1 MKKFYK
7 FFSFIKK
14 KNEYKKKFF
23 PFPNPHIR
31 TANFLIKGSD
41 FYDYIKDKS
50 IKNKEDAWLIESGK
64 NNLTNYFKKKNFNI
78 YVVNSDGN
86 KFDENNWGS
95 SETYN
100 YFKKS
105 KSIISDKHVRK
116 YEALNEE
123 DKMISREKVWGN
135 GHLYQNI

>member
-1 MKKFYK
+1 M
-7 FFSFIKK
+7 
-14 KNEYKKKFF
+14 
-23 PFPNPHIR
+23 
-31 TANFLIKGSD
+31 
-41 FYDYIKDKS
+41 
-50 IKNKEDAWLIESGK
+50 
-64 NNLTNYFKKKNFNI
+64 TNYFKNKNFNI

-123 DKMISREKVWGN
+123 DKMISRAKVWGN